1 MRYAKRSIAVL
12 FLPLSALAGPPVPYD
27 NWSAGGGTISAPCP
41 SGYTCEENVNDRGIL
56 QRILTDASGRRHI
69 QLIIHDS
76 NAQGTLSIESFVNAT
91 ENSAQNGIALKQTLT
106 ASDAVG
112 TQLTVNALINTGWA
126 LDPTSPALRM
136 DQTLTQ
142 NDRGVGFSSTFRYE
156 VDRAAGSEGGNTT
169 GTFLDIRQ
177 DLVNSS
183 VLTDNPA
190 TGQDLYAFVLRQAGG
205 DRVTQGGSVSLSGGR
220 MGMMGGGGRGGTLS
234 WQAGD
239 TVQAIWVGQLCEGCQ
254 QGGGMGGMG
263 GMGGGGGG
271 TVTFSYQA
279 FDNLSDTAGDIT
291 SYSLNSTDPRSW
303 ADPPFGAAPT
313 LQ

>member
-1 MRYAKRSIAVL
+1 MKYTKRAIAVI
-12 FLPLSALAGPPVPYD
+12 FLPLTTLAGPPVPYD
-27 NWSAGGGTISAPCP
+27 NWNTGGGPIDAPCP
-41 SGYTCEENVNDRGIL
+41 SGYTCEENVNDQGIL
-56 QRILTDASGRRHI
+56 QRILIDANGRRHV
-69 QLIIHDS
+69 QLIIYDS
-76 NAQGTLSIESFVNAT
+76 NAQGTLAIESFVDAT

-106 ASDAVG
+106 ATDAAG

-136 DQTLTQ
+136 EQTLTQ

-156 VDRAAGSEGGNTT
+156 VDRAPGSEGGNTT

-177 DLVNSS
+177 DLVDSS

-190 TGQDLYAFVLRQAGG
+190 TGQDLYSFVLRQVGG
-205 DRVTQGGSVSLSGGR
+205 DRVTQGGTVSLAGGG
-220 MGMMGGGGRGGTLS
+220 MGMMGGGGGRGGTLS

-254 QGGGMGGMG
+254 QGGMGGMG
-263 GMGGGGGG
+263 GMGGSGG

-291 SYSLNSTDPRSW
+291 SYSLNNTDPSSW
-303 ADPPFGAAPT
+303 ADPPFGTMPT